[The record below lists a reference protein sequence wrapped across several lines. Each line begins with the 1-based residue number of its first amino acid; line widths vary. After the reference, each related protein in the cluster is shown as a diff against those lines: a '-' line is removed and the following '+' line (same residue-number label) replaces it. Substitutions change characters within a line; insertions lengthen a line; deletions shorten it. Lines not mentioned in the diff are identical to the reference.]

1 VSADAIKR
9 RLDNSKLRLADTPH
23 FSARL
28 VSVTATTPQHRAK
41 RTERR
46 LSAAMRR
53 LADAKQSWQELQ
65 QYPSLAELK
74 EAVRLDGH
82 LSAPNNGLRSA
93 CWKAFLLFD
102 NVDTASWP
110 RILLSSRSAYNS
122 LRLHFLRHIENP
134 EEQADPLAEETDVSS
149 TSDVAV
155 AFPLGVV

>member
-1 VSADAIKR
+1 
-9 RLDNSKLRLADTPH
+9 
-23 FSARL
+23 
-28 VSVTATTPQHRAK
+28 
-41 RTERR
+41 
-46 LSAAMRR
+46 MRR
-53 LADAKQSWQELQ
+53 LADAKESWQELQ

-82 LSAPNNGLRSA
+82 ISAPNNGLRSA

-110 RILLSSRSAYNS
+110 RTLLSSRSAYNS

-149 TSDVAV
+149 TSDVA
-155 AFPLGVV
+155 FPLGVV

>member
-1 VSADAIKR
+1 MTI
-9 RLDNSKLRLADTPH
+9 LRPPHYPTYTCDHRTVIGGYITQVFIRDTT
-23 FSARL
+23 
-28 VSVTATTPQHRAK
+28 V
-41 RTERR
+41 
-46 LSAAMRR
+46 MRR

-82 LSAPNNGLRSA
+82 LSVPNNGLRSA

-110 RILLSSRSAYNS
+110 RTLLSSRSAYNS

-134 EEQADPLAEETDVSS
+134 DEQPDPLNEDIDVRPSPTLSSCLRDGRGLTDS
-149 TSDVAV
+149 
-155 AFPLGVV
+155 

>member
-1 VSADAIKR
+1 
-9 RLDNSKLRLADTPH
+9 
-23 FSARL
+23 
-28 VSVTATTPQHRAK
+28 
-41 RTERR
+41 
-46 LSAAMRR
+46 MRR

-82 LSAPNNGLRSA
+82 LSVPNNGLRSA

-134 EEQADPLAEETDVSS
+134 DEQPDPLNEDIDVRPSPTLSFCLRDGRGLTDS
-149 TSDVAV
+149 
-155 AFPLGVV
+155 

>member
-1 VSADAIKR
+1 MPELWAQR
-9 RLDNSKLRLADTPH
+9 Q
-23 FSARL
+23 
-28 VSVTATTPQHRAK
+28 QHHS
-41 RTERR
+41 TEQDENERR

-82 LSAPNNGLRSA
+82 ISAPNNGLRSA

-110 RILLSSRSAYNS
+110 RTLLSSRSAYNS

-149 TSDVAV
+149 TSDVA
-155 AFPLGVV
+155 FPLGVV